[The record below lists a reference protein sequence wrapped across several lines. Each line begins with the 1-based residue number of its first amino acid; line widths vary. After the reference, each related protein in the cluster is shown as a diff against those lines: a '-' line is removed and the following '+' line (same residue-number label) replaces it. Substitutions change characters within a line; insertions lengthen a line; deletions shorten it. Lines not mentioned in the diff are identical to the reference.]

1 MDSHKQFTE
10 EFGQIKCSRFNKD
23 ECGVIKQS
31 IGLCDY
37 DDSKR
42 RCVPSYKMP
51 TYTDSI
57 DSTHKKQIYMDT
69 WDADIRK
76 QNPKKIAFESTDT
89 SVNKSLF
96 INILRSAVKHK
107 LNHESTKYIL
117 P

>member
-37 DDSKR
+37 DDSKS

-51 TYTDSI
+51 TYTNNSIDSI
-57 DSTHKKQIYMDT
+57 DSIDSVHKKQIDMDT
-69 WDADIRK
+69 
-76 QNPKKIAFESTDT
+76 
-89 SVNKSLF
+89 
-96 INILRSAVKHK
+96 
-107 LNHESTKYIL
+107 
-117 P
+117 